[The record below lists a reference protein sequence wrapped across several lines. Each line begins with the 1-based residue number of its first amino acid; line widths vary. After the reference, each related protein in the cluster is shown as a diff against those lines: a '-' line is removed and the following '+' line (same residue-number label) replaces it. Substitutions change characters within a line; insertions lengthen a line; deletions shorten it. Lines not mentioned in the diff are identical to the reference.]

1 MAQLEAW
8 EVALADECR
17 VARLG
22 TIAPDGRPHL
32 VPVCYAYIDGH
43 FAIAIDEKPK
53 KAGTLARVRNIERD
67 PHVTLLID
75 RYEDDWAKLAWVRIE
90 GLATVLDSG
99 KDWPAALGALRS
111 RYPQYESMALEDLPL
126 LRIRPE
132 RVVSWRW
139 SA

>member
-1 MAQLEAW
+1 MVDLEDW
-8 EVALADECR
+8 VERLADECR

-22 TIAPDGRPHL
+22 TLAKDGQPHL
-32 VPVCYAYIDGH
+32 VPVCYAFVDGD

-67 PHVTLLID
+67 PRVTLLID
-75 RYEDDWAKLAWVRIE
+75 RYDDDWTKLAWVRIE
-90 GLATVLDSG
+90 GRATVLQSG
-99 KDWPAALGALRS
+99 TDWPAALSALRS
-111 RYPQYESMALEDLPL
+111 RYRPYETMALEDLPL

>member
-1 MAQLEAW
+1 MTQLQDW
-8 EVALADECR
+8 ELAFAEECL

-22 TIAPDGRPHL
+22 TIAKDGQPHL
-32 VPVCYAYIDGH
+32 VPVCYAYVDEH

-53 KAGTLARVRNIERD
+53 RAGTLARVRNIERD
-67 PHVTLLID
+67 PRVTLLID
-75 RYEDDWAKLAWVRIE
+75 RYDDDWTKLAWVRIE
-90 GLATVLDSG
+90 GRATVLQSRT
-99 KDWPAALGALRS
+99 DWPAALSALRS
-111 RYPQYESMALEDLPL
+111 RYRPYETMVLEDLPL